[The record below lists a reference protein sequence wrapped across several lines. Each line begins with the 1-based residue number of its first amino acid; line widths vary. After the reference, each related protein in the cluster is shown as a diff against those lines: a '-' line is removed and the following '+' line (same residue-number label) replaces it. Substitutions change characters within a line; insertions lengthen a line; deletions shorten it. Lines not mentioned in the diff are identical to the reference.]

1 MREAQDRKQK
11 RELKESNHL
20 FRPLDAE
27 GSLGD
32 SLSQVCKHVPRLKFA
47 LEFENS
53 RGLMNRAV
61 VFSFGLAKLFQL
73 YVLCCS

>member
-11 RELKESNHL
+11 RELKESSHL

-47 LEFENS
+47 LEFENFI
-53 RGLMNRAV
+53 LV
-61 VFSFGLAKLFQL
+61 D
-73 YVLCCS
+73 